1 MRKIFV
7 SFLIIFLIFA
17 TTITKNSTK
26 NLDKEIYKIKD
37 DLRFLKNKH
46 ELVLLEHNYL
56 SSPKRLL
63 VIQKDYFEN
72 ELRERDLSE
81 FGKIIINKNT
91 SKIIQFIQNE
101 KLKKKNNFRRI
112 FIGF

>member
-7 SFLIIFLIFA
+7 SSLIIFLIFA

-26 NLDKEIYKIKD
+26 KLDKEIYKIKD
-37 DLRFLKNKH
+37 DLRSLKNKH
-46 ELVLLEHNYL
+46 ELVLLEYNYL

-72 ELRERDLSE
+72 ELRERDLLE
-81 FGKIIINKNT
+81 FGQIIINKNT
-91 SKIIQFIQNE
+91 SRIIQFIPNE
-101 KLKKKNNFRRI
+101 K
-112 FIGF
+112 